1 MMNAVASSVKV
12 IVKTM
17 NSGPMKASRSSVLRQ
32 GPAVRGVLLSLHGS
46 LLFSSPLLSLF
57 LSLSV
62 FLFFFSLSF
71 LFVVVHTVCA
81 S

>member
-1 MMNAVASSVKV
+1 MMDAVASSVKV

-32 GPAVRGVLLSLHGS
+32 GPAVRGVLL
-46 LLFSSPLLSLF
+46 FSSWVLAVFFSPS
-57 LSLSV
+57 LSLSLV
-62 FLFFFSLSF
+62 FFCFVFFSLF